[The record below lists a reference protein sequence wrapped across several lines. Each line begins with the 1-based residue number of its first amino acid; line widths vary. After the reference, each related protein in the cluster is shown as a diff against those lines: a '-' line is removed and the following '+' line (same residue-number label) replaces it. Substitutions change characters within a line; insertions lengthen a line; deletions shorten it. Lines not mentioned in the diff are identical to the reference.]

1 MKQEIKEGEKVTKE
15 KRSTKGWV
23 YLLIGLVIVYLLGLF
38 TVTIVRGVMSTNII
52 TNAQDR
58 VATWFRDFTDT
69 VKIESKKD
77 SDTTEEK
84 NDSSES
90 KNTSDNIVL
99 NVTSEEKS
107 RIEIVK
113 QSMPSVVSIAVS
125 SVSLNQSGTVDTTS
139 NIGTGFIVDSSGIVV
154 TNNHVVEDTSSD
166 YVVVTSDGTVYK
178 TKEIL
183 KDSAYDS
190 AIIQIDTENKDSK
203 FTAIELG
210 DSDNI
215 VAGQSVIAIGTPLG
229 EYAGSVTTGII
240 SGLNRSVTAGSSS
253 WYGSTSKTYEGVIQT
268 DAAINSGNS
277 GGPLINSSGEVIGV
291 NFATTSS
298 ADNISFALPINK
310 VKERLKEYKTY
321 GKFIKPY
328 LGVSYE
334 TISQIYALYYNVVPG
349 AFIKEVESGSPADK
363 AGIKKGDIITTFDG
377 QPVTG
382 SLTDM
387 IQTKKVGDTVE
398 IKLYRDKE
406 YVTVSATLKEAD

>member
-15 KRSTKGWV
+15 KRSSKGWV

-38 TVTIVRGVMSTNII
+38 TITVVRGVMSTDII

-84 NDSSES
+84 KDSSENN
-90 KNTSDNIVL
+90 NTSDNIVL

-183 KDSAYDS
+183 KDSAYDI
-190 AIIQIDTENKDSK
+190 AIIQIDTENKGTK

-240 SGLNRSVTAGSSS
+240 SGLDRSVTAGSSS

-406 YVTVSATLKEAD
+406 YVTVNATLKEAD

>member
-183 KDSAYDS
+183 KDSAYDI